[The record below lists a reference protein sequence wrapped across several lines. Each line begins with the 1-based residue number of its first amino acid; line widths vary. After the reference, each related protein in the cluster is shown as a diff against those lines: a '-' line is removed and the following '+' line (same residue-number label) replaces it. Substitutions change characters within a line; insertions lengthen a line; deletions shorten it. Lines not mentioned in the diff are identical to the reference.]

1 MASNPSV
8 RPRILIL
15 KPSSLGDIIHAL
27 PTVQQIRQ
35 QYPQAHLAWLVN
47 TAFTSL
53 LKHCPVIN
61 EIIPFPRHE
70 YRRLPALIRRLR
82 QADYDL
88 VVDLQGLLRSG
99 LLAALTGAPRRI
111 GLSDAREGAGLF
123 HNEIISVPRIH
134 AVNRYLRAAV
144 HLGGGTTPVEFPLG
158 LAPERT
164 TDGYVAI
171 NASARWETK
180 LWGDDKFAD
189 LIRQLPKERIILTG
203 SAAEAERIGRLAHGC
218 RNLAGKTDL
227 FELAQW
233 YQRCAVVV
241 TNDSGPMHL
250 AAAVG
255 TPVVA
260 IFGPTDPS
268 LTGPYGSGHAV
279 LRAAV
284 PCAPCFK
291 GQCRNSDPMVCMKQV
306 SVAEVLAAV
315 QKFI

>member
-1 MASNPSV
+1 M
-8 RPRILIL
+8 
-15 KPSSLGDIIHAL
+15 
-27 PTVQQIRQ
+27 
-35 QYPQAHLAWLVN
+35 N

-99 LLAALTGAPRRI
+99 LLAALSGAPRRI